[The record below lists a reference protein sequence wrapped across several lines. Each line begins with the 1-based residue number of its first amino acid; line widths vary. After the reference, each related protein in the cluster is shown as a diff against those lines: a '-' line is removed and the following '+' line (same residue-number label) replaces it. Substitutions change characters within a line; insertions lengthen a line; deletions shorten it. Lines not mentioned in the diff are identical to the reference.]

1 MTKTYGNSIS
11 FMQKLK
17 KIVIATLIVTV
28 GFTILSINENSLSEI
43 IAEEAGEDKGYNFA
57 EDTIITGIFYFHD
70 GPEISRFEVFRQIS
84 GFNAR
89 EPFVFELDKI
99 VGSTPLLHKA
109 ADLSFFYRNSPA
121 DRQGGLTE
129 FDVKIVISQGSEQK
143 RAFKYTGCFVS
154 DNSVLTRTDNE
165 EGWTLVRNS
174 GFAVV
179 DKFEFQCQ
187 ELDPLN
193 PVYDEMISNK
203 DESNTKSSID
213 YQKEQ
218 KSLGRQ

>member
-1 MTKTYGNSIS
+1 MTKTYRNLIS

-17 KIVIATLIVTV
+17 KILIVTLIATV

-89 EPFVFELDKI
+89 ETFVFELDKI

-121 DRQGGLTE
+121 ERQGGLTE

-193 PVYDEMISNK
+193 PVYEEMISNK
-203 DESNTKSSID
+203 DKSNTKSSID
-213 YQKEQ
+213 YQNEQ

>member
-1 MTKTYGNSIS
+1 
-11 FMQKLK
+11 LK
-17 KIVIATLIVTV
+17 KIVIASLIVTA
-28 GFTILSINENSLSEI
+28 GLTIFFIEGYSLSEI
-43 IAEEAGEDKGYNFA
+43 IAQEAGEDKGYNFA
-57 EDTIITGIFYFHD
+57 EDTVITGIFYFRE

-84 GFNAR
+84 GFNAK
-89 EPFVFELDKI
+89 ETFVFELDKI

-109 ADLSFFYRNSPA
+109 ADRSFLFRNSPA
-121 DRQGGLTE
+121 ERQDKTE

-143 RAFKYTGCFVS
+143 RAFKYTDCFVS

-187 ELDPLN
+187 SMDPLN
-193 PVYDEMISNK
+193 PVYEEMISNT
-203 DESNTKSSID
+203 DESNTESSID
-213 YQKEQ
+213 YQNEQ
-218 KSLGRQ
+218 KNLGRQ

>member
-1 MTKTYGNSIS
+1 
-11 FMQKLK
+11 MQKLK
-17 KIVIATLIVTV
+17 KIVIASLIVSA
-28 GFTILSINENSLSEI
+28 GLTIFFIEGYSLSEI

-57 EDTIITGIFYFHD
+57 EDTVITGIFYFFD
-70 GPEISRFEVFRQIS
+70 GPEISRFEVFRQTS
-84 GFNAR
+84 GFGAG
-89 EPFVFELDKI
+89 ETFVFELDKI

-121 DRQGGLTE
+121 DQHNRAE
-129 FDVKIVISQGSEQK
+129 FDVKIVISKGSEQK
-143 RAFKYTGCFVS
+143 RAFEYFDCYIS
-154 DNSVLTRTDNE
+154 DYSVFTKTDNE

-187 ELDPLN
+187 EMDPLN
-193 PVYDEMISNK
+193 PVLEEMISNK

-213 YQKEQ
+213 YQNEQ

>member
-1 MTKTYGNSIS
+1 MTQIYNDSTY

-17 KIVIATLIVTV
+17 KIIIASLIVSA
-28 GFTILSINENSLSEI
+28 GLTIFFIEGYSPSEI
-43 IAEEAGEDKGYNFA
+43 IAQEAGEDKGYNFA
-57 EDTIITGIFYFHD
+57 EDTVITGIFYFHE
-70 GPEISRFEVFRQIS
+70 GPEITRFEVFRQTS
-84 GFNAR
+84 GFGAK
-89 EPFVFELDKI
+89 ETFVFELDKI

-109 ADLSFFYRNSPA
+109 ADRSFLFRSSPA
-121 DRQGGLTE
+121 EQQDKTE

-143 RAFKYTGCFVS
+143 RAFKYTDCYVS

-187 ELDPLN
+187 NMDPLN
-193 PVYDEMISNK
+193 PVYEEMISNK
-203 DESNTKSSID
+203 DESNTESSID
-213 YQKEQ
+213 YQNKQ

>member
-1 MTKTYGNSIS
+1 MTKTNGNSIS

-17 KIVIATLIVTV
+17 KIIIATLIVTV
-28 GFTILSINENSLSEI
+28 GFTILSINEKSLSEI

-57 EDTIITGIFYFHD
+57 EDTVITGIFYFQE
-70 GPEISRFEVFRQIS
+70 GSEITRFEVFRQTS
-84 GFNAR
+84 GFGAK
-89 EPFVFELDKI
+89 ETFVFELDKI

-109 ADLSFFYRNSPA
+109 ADRSFLFRNSPA
-121 DRQGGLTE
+121 EQQDKTE

-143 RAFKYTGCFVS
+143 RAFKYTDCFVS

-193 PVYDEMISNK
+193 PVYEEMISNK
-203 DESNTKSSID
+203 DESNTKSSAD

>member
-1 MTKTYGNSIS
+1 
-11 FMQKLK
+11 MQKLK

-28 GFTILSINENSLSEI
+28 SFAIVLFNGYSLSEI

-57 EDTIITGIFYFHD
+57 EDTVITGIFYFFD
-70 GPEISRFEVFRQIS
+70 GPEISRFEVFRQTS
-84 GFNAR
+84 GFGAG
-89 EPFVFELDKI
+89 ETFVFELDKI

-109 ADLSFFYRNSPA
+109 ADLSYFYRNSPA
-121 DRQGGLTE
+121 EQQSNTE

-143 RAFKYTGCFVS
+143 RAFKYTGCFVT

-165 EGWTLVRNS
+165 EGWTQGK

-193 PVYDEMISNK
+193 PVYEEMISNK
-203 DESNTKSSID
+203 DESNTKNSID
-213 YQKEQ
+213 YQNEQ

>member
-1 MTKTYGNSIS
+1 M
-11 FMQKLK
+11 
-17 KIVIATLIVTV
+17 
-28 GFTILSINENSLSEI
+28 
-43 IAEEAGEDKGYNFA
+43 
-57 EDTIITGIFYFHD
+57 
-70 GPEISRFEVFRQIS
+70 
-84 GFNAR
+84 
-89 EPFVFELDKI
+89 
-99 VGSTPLLHKA
+99 GSTPLLHKA

-121 DRQGGLTE
+121 DQQGGLTE

-193 PVYDEMISNK
+193 PVYEEMISNK
-203 DESNTKSSID
+203 DESNTKSSAD

>member
-1 MTKTYGNSIS
+1 
-11 FMQKLK
+11 MQKLK
-17 KIVIATLIVTV
+17 KIVIASLIVTV
-28 GFTILSINENSLSEI
+28 GLTLFSIEGYSLNEI
-43 IAEEAGEDKGYNFA
+43 IAQEAGEDKGYNFA
-57 EDTIITGIFYFHD
+57 EDTVITGIFHLND

-84 GFNAR
+84 GFKGS
-89 EPFVFELDKI
+89 ETFVFELDKI

-121 DRQGGLTE
+121 EQQTRTE

-143 RAFKYTGCFVS
+143 RAFKYTDCFVN

-179 DKFEFQCQ
+179 DKFEFKCQ
-187 ELDPLN
+187 DMDPLN
-193 PVYDEMISNK
+193 PVLEEMMSNK
-203 DESNTKSSID
+203 DEANTESSMD
-213 YQKEQ
+213 YQNKQ

>member
-1 MTKTYGNSIS
+1 
-11 FMQKLK
+11 MQKLK

-28 GFTILSINENSLSEI
+28 GFTILSFNGYSLSEI

-57 EDTIITGIFYFHD
+57 EDTVITGIFYFRD
-70 GPEISRFEVFRQIS
+70 GPEISRFEVFRQLS
-84 GFNAR
+84 GFSAK
-89 EPFVFELDKI
+89 ETFVFELDKI

-109 ADLSFFYRNSPA
+109 ADRSFLFRHSPA
-121 DRQGGLTE
+121 EQQDKTE

-143 RAFKYTGCFVS
+143 RAFKYTDCFVS

-165 EGWTLVRNS
+165 EGWTLASHS

-179 DKFEFQCQ
+179 DRFEFQCQ
-187 ELDPLN
+187 DMDPLN
-193 PVYDEMISNK
+193 PVYEEMTSKK
-203 DESNTKSSID
+203 DESNTKSSVD
-213 YQKEQ
+213 YQNEQ

>member
-1 MTKTYGNSIS
+1 
-11 FMQKLK
+11 MQKLK

-28 GFTILSINENSLSEI
+28 GFMILLIEGYSLSEI

-57 EDTIITGIFYFHD
+57 EDTVITGIFYFQD

-84 GFNAR
+84 GFSAK
-89 EPFVFELDKI
+89 ETFVFELDKI

-109 ADLSFFYRNSPA
+109 ADRSFFYRNSPA
-121 DRQGGLTE
+121 EQQDKTE

-143 RAFKYTGCFVS
+143 RAFKYTDCFVS

-179 DKFEFQCQ
+179 DKFEFRCQ
-187 ELDPLN
+187 SMNPLN
-193 PVYDEMISNK
+193 PVYEEMISNK

-213 YQKEQ
+213 YQNEQ

>member
-1 MTKTYGNSIS
+1 MTQIYNDSTY

-17 KIVIATLIVTV
+17 KIVIASLIVSA
-28 GFTILSINENSLSEI
+28 GLTIFFIEGYSLSEI

-57 EDTIITGIFYFHD
+57 EDTVITGIFYFFD
-70 GPEISRFEVFRQIS
+70 GPEISRFEVFRQTS
-84 GFNAR
+84 GFGAG
-89 EPFVFELDKI
+89 ETFVFELDKI

-109 ADLSFFYRNSPA
+109 ADRSFLFRNSPA
-121 DRQGGLTE
+121 DQQTKTE
-129 FDVKIVISQGSEQK
+129 FDVKIVISQSSEQK
-143 RAFKYTGCFVS
+143 RAFKYTDCFVR

-187 ELDPLN
+187 DMDPLN
-193 PVYDEMISNK
+193 PVYDAMMSNT
-203 DESNTKSSID
+203 DESNTESSID
-213 YQKEQ
+213 YQNKQ

>member
-17 KIVIATLIVTV
+17 KIVISTLIVTV
-28 GFTILSINENSLSEI
+28 GFMILFIEGYSLSEI

-57 EDTIITGIFYFHD
+57 EDAVITGIFYFMD
-70 GPEISRFEVFRQIS
+70 GTEISKFEVFRQIS
-84 GFNAR
+84 GFQAK
-89 EPFVFELDKI
+89 EEFVFQLEKI
-99 VGSTPLLHKA
+99 VGSNPLLHKE
-109 ADLSFFYRNSPA
+109 ADRAFLYRNDQPELKE
-121 DRQGGLTE
+121 RYE

-143 RAFKYTGCFVS
+143 RAFEYTGCIIS
-154 DNSVLTRTDNE
+154 DYSVFTKTDNE

-179 DKFEFQCQ
+179 DQFEFLCQ
-187 ELDPLN
+187 NMGPLN
-193 PVYDEMISNK
+193 PVYEEMISNK

-213 YQKEQ
+213 YQNEQ

>member
-1 MTKTYGNSIS
+1 
-11 FMQKLK
+11 MQKLK
-17 KIVIATLIVTV
+17 KIVIASLIVTL
-28 GFTILSINENSLSEI
+28 GLTILFIEGYSLSEI
-43 IAEEAGEDKGYNFA
+43 IAQEAGEDKGYNFA
-57 EDTIITGIFYFHD
+57 EDTVITGIFYFQD
-70 GPEISRFEVFRQIS
+70 GPEITRFEVFRQTS
-84 GFNAR
+84 GFSAR
-89 EPFVFELDKI
+89 ETFVFELDKI

-109 ADLSFFYRNSPA
+109 ADRSFLFRNSPSEQQ
-121 DRQGGLTE
+121 DKTE

-143 RAFKYTGCFVS
+143 RAFKYTDCYVS

-187 ELDPLN
+187 DMDPLN
-193 PVYDEMISNK
+193 PVYEGMISNT
-203 DESNTKSSID
+203 DESNTKNSID
-213 YQKEQ
+213 YQNEQ

>member
-1 MTKTYGNSIS
+1 
-11 FMQKLK
+11 MQKLK
-17 KIVIATLIVTV
+17 KILIVTLIATV

-89 EPFVFELDKI
+89 ETFVFELDKI

-121 DRQGGLTE
+121 ERQGGLTE

-193 PVYDEMISNK
+193 PVYEEMISNK
-203 DESNTKSSID
+203 DKSNTKSSID
-213 YQKEQ
+213 YQNEQ
-218 KSLGRQ
+218 KNLGRQ

>member
-1 MTKTYGNSIS
+1 MTQIYNDSTY
-11 FMQKLK
+11 FMEKLK

-28 GFTILSINENSLSEI
+28 GFTILFIEGYSLSEI
-43 IAEEAGEDKGYNFA
+43 IAQEAGEDKGYNFA
-57 EDTIITGIFYFHD
+57 EDTVITGIFYFFD
-70 GPEISRFEVFRQIS
+70 GPEISRFEVFRQTS
-84 GFNAR
+84 GFGAR
-89 EPFVFELDKI
+89 ETFVFELDKI

-109 ADLSFFYRNSPA
+109 ADLSFFYRNSPGE
-121 DRQGGLTE
+121 QQSNTE

-193 PVYDEMISNK
+193 PVYEEMISNK
-203 DESNTKSSID
+203 DESNTKSSAD

>member
-1 MTKTYGNSIS
+1 MTKTYSISIS

-17 KIVIATLIVTV
+17 KIVIATLFVSV
-28 GFTILSINENSLSEI
+28 GFMILFIEGYSLSEI

-57 EDTIITGIFYFHD
+57 EDTVITGIFHFYE
-70 GPEISRFEVFRQIS
+70 GSEISRFEVFRQLS
-84 GFNAR
+84 GFSAR
-89 EPFVFELDKI
+89 ETFVFELDKI

-109 ADLSFFYRNSPA
+109 ADRSFLFRNSPA
-121 DRQGGLTE
+121 EQQDKTE

-187 ELDPLN
+187 EMELLN
-193 PVYDEMISNK
+193 PVYEEMISNK

-213 YQKEQ
+213 YQNEQ

>member
-1 MTKTYGNSIS
+1 MTQIYNDSTY

-17 KIVIATLIVTV
+17 KIVIASLIVSA
-28 GFTILSINENSLSEI
+28 GLTIFFIEGYSPSEI
-43 IAEEAGEDKGYNFA
+43 IAQEAGEDKGYNFA
-57 EDTIITGIFYFHD
+57 EDTVITGIFYFQE
-70 GPEISRFEVFRQIS
+70 GSEITRFEVFRQTS
-84 GFNAR
+84 GFSAK
-89 EPFVFELDKI
+89 EIFVFELDKI

-109 ADLSFFYRNSPA
+109 ADRSFLFRNSPA
-121 DRQGGLTE
+121 EQQDKTE

-143 RAFKYTGCFVS
+143 RAFKYTDCYVS

-187 ELDPLN
+187 SMEPLN
-193 PVYDEMISNK
+193 PVYDAMMSNT
-203 DESNTKSSID
+203 DESNTESSID
-213 YQKEQ
+213 YQNKQ